1 MNEGRKGSHKG
12 APAIKKIVEKKDQ
25 EYTVK
30 CYTCGY
36 MFHAVGCPVK
46 NYNVSSPSSF
56 INQLL
61 PAVSK
66 LNLTRISLGGC
77 CLSVTSV
84 SQRKR
89 KQYNLRAWYDKK
101 CVC

>member
-1 MNEGRKGSHKG
+1 M
-12 APAIKKIVEKKDQ
+12 
-25 EYTVK
+25 
-30 CYTCGY
+30 
-36 MFHAVGCPVK
+36 K

-84 SQRKR
+84 GITEKEKATQFEPGMTKNVYVDRIIEEL
-89 KQYNLRAWYDKK
+89 KQSI
-101 CVC
+101 C